1 MKEKCGADQETS
13 SFRIHE
19 IDAYISTILL
29 IEYEKG
35 LLLFDSGC
43 INDVRRIEDYCRR
56 TLKCSPEAIKLIVVS
71 HMHPDHA
78 GGAAELRRKYGIPI
92 AAHTEADRWYAGPGG
107 ALQHKLDCY
116 MASTVAY
123 RNRRR
128 LERILFHRY
137 IYPDYLLEEGRVLP
151 FFPDWMVLNVPG
163 HTLHDL
169 AFFHPEERIVY
180 IADLI
185 CDVKSKNQL
194 PLPILFPGQM
204 RSSYDKLA
212 SLEAHTIL
220 RSHGKTIHTND
231 SEQLFTSM
239 KALLDHPATSF
250 VKRVH
255 RMSIYSPEICRY
267 YRSSSNKG

>member
-1 MKEKCGADQETS
+1 MNERYRTDQES
-13 SFRIHE
+13 SAFHIHE
-19 IDAYISTILL
+19 IEGYISTIPL
-29 IEYEKG
+29 IEYEKE

-43 INDVRRIEDYCRR
+43 INDIKRIEDYCQQM
-56 TLKCSPEAIKLIVVS
+56 LKRSPEDIKLIVVS
-71 HMHPDHA
+71 HMHPDHS

-137 IYPDYLLEEGRVLP
+137 IYPDYLLEEGQVLP
-151 FFPDWMVLNVPG
+151 FFPDWKVLHVPG

-169 AFFHPEERIVY
+169 AFFHAGERIAY
-180 IADLI
+180 IADLL
-185 CDVKSKNQL
+185 CDVKGKNQL
-194 PLPILFPGQM
+194 PLPILFPGEM
-204 RSSYDKLA
+204 RASYDKLA

-220 RSHGKTIHTND
+220 RSHGKTIYTD
-231 SEQLFTSM
+231 DPEQLFTSM
-239 KALLDHPATSF
+239 KALLNHPATSF
-250 VKRVH
+250 VKRVY

-267 YRSSSNKG
+267 YRSSSNKE